1 MPGQHIAHTSS
12 WVIAN
17 DSLNHAVRFEL
28 SEMLAKYLARDS
40 RHASSEIPKS
50 LRAFAEPSKDHR
62 FPTTFDHSDS
72 GIDWASTVFG
82 IAQGFRVHAAESPW
96 QRVL

>member
-1 MPGQHIAHTSS
+1 MPGQHIANAASRF
-12 WVIAN
+12 IAN
-17 DSLNHAVRFEL
+17 DSFKHAVCFEL

-50 LRAFAEPSKDHR
+50 LRAVTEPSKDHR
-62 FPTTFDHSDS
+62 FPPAFDHSDS
-72 GIDWASTVFG
+72 RIDRASAVFD
-82 IAQGFRVHAAESPW
+82 IARGFRVHATESPQ